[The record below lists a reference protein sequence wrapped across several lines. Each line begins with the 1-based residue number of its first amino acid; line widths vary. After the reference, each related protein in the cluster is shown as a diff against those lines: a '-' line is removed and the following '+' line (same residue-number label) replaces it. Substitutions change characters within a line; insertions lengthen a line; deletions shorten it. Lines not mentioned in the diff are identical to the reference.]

1 MIFQILITLLLAV
14 GLLLII
20 FGSMSLPS
28 VKEQRQL
35 KRLGKP
41 KESFSIERSVV
52 LPIARKFEKYVRL
65 NSVNKKQLENKLNI
79 ARYTMSAELYTA
91 RNITFAVLL
100 FLFAL
105 VLLQFHIPI
114 LYLFSFVFFTLSVIS
129 YYKLRDEVD
138 DRLKKKRQAI
148 KKELL
153 QFMLTIIQ
161 SLKFSRDVTAIADK
175 YRLVAGPELRA
186 ELNVLV
192 LDLKTINQEQ
202 SLRAFAQR
210 IDIDDLT
217 TFVDGLISE
226 SRGVNQVEYL
236 KSVEKELKKKTK
248 EGLKKEAFKKPGRLR
263 IAQFAVVASI
273 ILVWLTAIGFQVVS
287 NYLYTFNY

>member
-1 MIFQILITLLLAV
+1 MIFQVLITILLAV

-20 FGSMSLPS
+20 FSSMSLPS

-35 KRLGKP
+35 RKLGKP
-41 KESFSIERSVV
+41 KRNLSIEKTVV
-52 LPIARKFEKYVRL
+52 LPIARKFEKYVKL
-65 NSVNKKQLENKLNI
+65 SSINKEQLENKLNI
-79 ARYTMSAELYTA
+79 AGYTMSAELYTA

-105 VLLQFHIPI
+105 VFLPFRIPI
-114 LYLFSFVFFTLSVIS
+114 LYLFSFVFFALSIVS
-129 YYKLRDEVD
+129 YFKLSDEVD
-138 DRLKKKRQAI
+138 KKLKEKRQAI

-153 QFMLTIIQ
+153 QFMLTVIR
-161 SLKFSRDVTAIADK
+161 SLKFSRDIAAIADK

-186 ELNVLV
+186 ELNILV

-202 SLRAFAQR
+202 ALRAFARR
-210 IDIDDLT
+210 IDINELT
-217 TFVDGLISE
+217 TFVDGLVSE

-273 ILVWLTAIGFQVVS
+273 ILVWLTAIGYQVVS

>member
-1 MIFQILITLLLAV
+1 MTFQILITLLLTV

-20 FGSMSLPS
+20 SSSMSLPS
-28 VKEQRQL
+28 VKERWQIKL
-35 KRLGKP
+35 LGKP
-41 KESFSIERSVV
+41 KKSFSIERSVV

-65 NSVNKKQLENKLNI
+65 NSLNKEQLENKLNI
-79 ARYTMSAELYTA
+79 AGYSMSAELYTA

-105 VLLQFHIPI
+105 VLLPFRVPI
-114 LYLFSFVFFTLSVIS
+114 LYLFSFVFFALSVIS

-138 DRLKKKRQAI
+138 DKLKKKRQAV

-161 SLKFSRDVTAIADK
+161 SLKYSRDMTAIADK

-186 ELNVLV
+186 ELNILV

-202 SLRAFAQR
+202 ALRAFARR
-210 IDIDDLT
+210 IDIDYLT

-226 SRGVNQVEYL
+226 NRGVDQIEYL

-273 ILVWLTAIGFQVVS
+273 ILVWLTAIGYQVVS
-287 NYLYTFNY
+287 NYLYTFNF